1 MSQDRKPPTSRTK
14 KPIKAKPRAT
24 KPAQKKSEVR
34 ASRQITEMVDPRGRS
49 RGKRV
54 RVKSAKGRKTSSTR
68 WLERQLNDP
77 YVAEANR
84 LGYRSRAAFKIL
96 ELDKKYTLF
105 KHARR
110 IVDLGAAP
118 GGWSQMASKLKKSD
132 GYIVGIDLLEIEP
145 MEGVTFIEMDFML
158 PEAETELLCLMGGPA
173 DLVMSDMAA
182 NATGH
187 KQTDHIRTL
196 ALCET
201 AADFAMKTLVKGGN
215 FVAKVFRGG
224 TEASLLDKLKH
235 NFETVKH
242 FKPESSRAESVE
254 LFVVALNYKGRTS
267 GNET

>member
-1 MSQDRKPPTSRTK
+1 MTDRKETKGTSGRSYRGDAGLTSKVK
-14 KPIKAKPRAT
+14 KKRGLT
-24 KPAQKKSEVR
+24 
-34 ASRQITEMVDPRGRS
+34 ASSRRWIERQI
-49 RGKRV
+49 
-54 RVKSAKGRKTSSTR
+54 
-68 WLERQLNDP
+68 NDP
-77 YVAEANR
+77 YVAEAR
-84 LGYRSRAAFKIL
+84 SKGYRSRAAFKIL
-96 ELDKKYTLF
+96 ELDKKFSLF

-118 GGWSQMASKLKKSD
+118 GGWSQMAAKLKKSD

-158 PEAETELLCLMGGPA
+158 PEAETELLRLMGGPA

-254 LFVVALNYKGRTS
+254 LFVVALNYKGRQS
-267 GNET
+267 DGEI